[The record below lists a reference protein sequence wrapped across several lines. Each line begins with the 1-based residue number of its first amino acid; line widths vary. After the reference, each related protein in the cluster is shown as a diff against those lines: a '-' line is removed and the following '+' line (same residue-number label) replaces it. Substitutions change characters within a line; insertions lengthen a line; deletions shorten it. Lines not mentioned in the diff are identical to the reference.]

1 MPKPIRRSDRQ
12 NRDYLRRFFAS
23 RRGQDI
29 LREEDVPVGD
39 INLLPEAPVYGTPT
53 QYQEADLAKAGLLAL
68 REGAGMAPIVG
79 EALDVAEFNK
89 IRKTGKDFYEDESDP
104 TVYAGVTAGGL
115 LLPNFIERPARA
127 VGRAAKRFF
136 KFGKKAAEATPT
148 KTASVITDTDTSPLP
163 IYKPSDRVTQGLPTL
178 KDQSGTQFVRDWYTR
193 PEVRQHFRDVSGS
206 KPPVAGYGSSK
217 ALSEA
222 AYGDF
227 VEASNRQLDFVEIGD
242 TGNYKVVSN
251 DPVISDL
258 ADKLNNIKPGDPSR
272 ASKVAEINKQIDS
285 RRAELNESLIKDL
298 EEKYGKEIIDPMRME
313 GGNLLPLRE
322 DPSKALE
329 DVFYR
334 GRTAP
339 DMLADYMTNPRVVP
353 ENAGGVMIPG
363 DGFHKGLSALKV
375 LDEEGQEVLAHQ
387 ARIEWLKSA
396 SAHESNHFAN
406 YSFISSSNPLAE
418 EIREGMASAVKPE
431 LRNHVRSGDYGAAE
445 GLETGVYGLQYYGS
459 ASELTARAMEMRR
472 NVFNGTKNI
481 ASNPPSSLS
490 PDEKKVLEA
499 FNGKP
504 PTEQQALDFALGKQG
519 GLTSAQEE
527 ALTDMAIKRGA
538 LPKGSLLHVYNNVLD
553 GGAGTKEKR
562 DAVKNLMKFS
572 LATGVAATAYGSM
585 EGESQPSS
593 GMAQGGMI
601 SMKKKPTGMSAIRK

>member
-68 REGAGMAPIVG
+68 REGAGMVPIVG
-79 EALDVAEFNK
+79 EALDVAEFDK
-89 IRKTGKDFYEDESDP
+89 IRKTGKDFYEDEADP

-115 LLPNFIERPARA
+115 LLPNLIERPAKF
-127 VGRAAKRFF
+127 VGRMGKKFF